1 MKRGKCNELRKP
13 IDQQSVSVSVISP
26 SSPPI
31 ACRGRG
37 TRVCR
42 AATPKQRHYWLL
54 AVSTKPL
61 SGLRAHRE
69 EREQERQTLQHADL
83 PALVVGLSP
92 PVRRRELRR
101 GRRRPALRRGRPRPR
116 GGRWRARRG
125 SRRRAWRRRLVQ
137 RRARARALRRALRRP
152 RRRRARRR
160 GWRGR
165 APCRWGR
172 RGRSH
177 TGSSVVRTRRCQA
190 HGQLSSAR
198 PPRLPLKALSRA
210 GQPACEQNLSSSG
223 SDGAVE
229 RGATSAEGD
238 GDRLGL
244 AARTQKTLARA
255 TQARARRARL
265 VLGAH
270 RWRAHRADRPG
281 EEQRVAVPM

>member
-26 SSPPI
+26 SPPPI

-125 SRRRAWRRRLVQ
+125 SRRRAWRRRPVQ
-137 RRARARALRRALRRP
+137 RRARARALRQALRRP

-160 GWRGR
+160 GWR
-165 APCRWGR
+165 
-172 RGRSH
+172 
-177 TGSSVVRTRRCQA
+177 
-190 HGQLSSAR
+190 
-198 PPRLPLKALSRA
+198 
-210 GQPACEQNLSSSG
+210 
-223 SDGAVE
+223 
-229 RGATSAEGD
+229 
-238 GDRLGL
+238 
-244 AARTQKTLARA
+244 
-255 TQARARRARL
+255 RRARCRRGHGE
-265 VLGAH
+265 VRVTPAPVWRGRGAAGH
-270 RWRAHRADRPG
+270 ARPTRSRASAAASSRS
-281 EEQRVAVPM
+281 AV